1 MYTYPAVK
9 YCRLLH
15 TRIMA
20 QNISLVCHRSKATV
34 STGAE
39 ALPAEKDIQLG
50 ALQDCNT
57 QMLQVT
63 PFKQIWPHCFPGS

>member
-1 MYTYPAVK
+1 
-9 YCRLLH
+9 
-15 TRIMA
+15 
-20 QNISLVCHRSKATV
+20 V

-63 PFKQIWPHCFPGS
+63 PFRQT